1 MQSLFLDYATVDP
14 GRELDLSRLTATLPG
29 LRVYAHTS
37 DDELDARLR
46 DAEVVL
52 LNRVLMTRARITA
65 ATRLRL
71 IGLTATGTNN
81 VDLAAARERGVG
93 VCNISEYC
101 TQSVVQHVFAVLLAL
116 THRIRE
122 YDRALKAG
130 AWARGSTAEP
140 PQFPI
145 RELAGRVLCIVGYGV
160 LGRGVAR
167 VADAFGMRVE
177 VANRPGGERVA
188 GRSDLAELLPAVDVL
203 TLHCPLNEET
213 ENLIGGPELAR
224 MKRDAVLI
232 NTARGRLVDANALC
246 VALRAR
252 RLGGAAIDVFQEEP
266 PPAGDPLLAPDLD
279 NLIVTPH
286 IAWAALESR
295 QRALDELA
303 ANVADVLAGGRRGRV
318 V

>member
-1 MQSLFLDYATVDP
+1 MQSVFLDYATVDH
-14 GRELDLSRLTATLPG
+14 GGDLDPSRLAATLPG
-29 LRVYAHTS
+29 LRLYARTA
-37 DDELDARLR
+37 DDELDARLSK
-46 DAEVVL
+46 AEVVL
-52 LNRVLMTRARITA
+52 LNKVPLTRARIA
-65 ATRLRL
+65 ASPGLRL
-71 IGLTATGTNN
+71 IGLTATGTDS
-81 VDLAAARERGVG
+81 VDLAAARERGVA
-93 VCNISEYC
+93 VCNVSEYC

-130 AWARGSTAEP
+130 AWVRGSTMAT

-145 RELAGRVLCIVGYGV
+145 RELAGRVLGIVGFGV

-167 VADAFGMRVE
+167 VAEVLGMRVE

-188 GRSDLAELLPAVDVL
+188 GRSDLEQLLPTVDVL
-203 TLHCPLNEET
+203 TLHCPLNAAT
-213 ENLIGGPELAR
+213 LNLIGAAELAR

-232 NTARGRLVDANALC
+232 NTARGRLVDASALS

-252 RLGGAAIDVFQEEP
+252 RLGGAAIDVFAEEP
-266 PPAGDPLLAPDLD
+266 PLANDPLLAPDLD

-286 IAWAALESR
+286 IAWAARESR

-318 V
+318 A

>member
-1 MQSLFLDYATVDP
+1 MQAVFLDYATVDY
-14 GRELDLSRLTATLPG
+14 GGDLDPSRLTATLPG
-29 LRVYAHTS
+29 LRLYAHTA
-37 DDELDARLR
+37 DDELDARLLN
-46 DAEVVL
+46 AEVVL
-52 LNRVLMTRARITA
+52 LNKVRLTRARIA
-65 ATRLRL
+65 AAPGLRV
-71 IGLTATGTNN
+71 IGLTATGTDN
-81 VDLAAARERGVG
+81 VDLAAARERGVA
-93 VCNISEYC
+93 VCNVSEYC

-130 AWARGSTAEP
+130 AWVRGSTTP
-140 PQFPI
+140 TPQFPV
-145 RELAGRVLCIVGYGV
+145 RELAGRVLCIVGFGV

-167 VADAFGMRVE
+167 VAEALGMRVA

-188 GRSDLAELLPAVDVL
+188 GRSDLDQLLPALDVL
-203 TLHCPLNEET
+203 TLHCPLNAAT
-213 ENLIGGPELAR
+213 ENLIGAVELAR

-232 NTARGRLVDANALC
+232 NAARGRLVDASALSA
-246 VALRAR
+246 ALRAR
-252 RLGGAAIDVFQEEP
+252 RLGGAAIDVFAEEP
-266 PPAGDPLLAPDLD
+266 PSADHPLLAPDLD

-286 IAWAALESR
+286 IAWAAREAR

>member
-14 GRELDLSRLTATLPG
+14 GRELDLSRLMATLPG
-29 LRVYAHTS
+29 LRVYAHTA
-37 DDELDARLR
+37 DDDLDLRLHA
-46 DAEVVL
+46 AEVVL
-52 LNRVLMTRARITA
+52 LNRVPMTRARITA
-65 ATRLRL
+65 ASRLRL

-81 VDLAAARERGVG
+81 VDLAAARERGVA

-101 TQSVVQHVFAVLLAL
+101 TQSVVQHVFAVLLTL

-130 AWARGSTAEP
+130 AWVSGSTAEP

-145 RELAGRVLCIVGYGV
+145 RELAGRMLCIVGYGV

-167 VADAFGMRVE
+167 VADTLGMRVE

-188 GRSDLAELLPAVDVL
+188 GRSDLAELLPALDVL
-203 TLHCPLNEET
+203 TLHCPLNAAT
-213 ENLIGGPELAR
+213 ENLIGELQLAR

-246 VALRAR
+246 AALRAH
-252 RLGGAAIDVFQEEP
+252 RLGGAAIDVFAEEP
-266 PPAGDPLLAPDLD
+266 PLAGDPLLAPDLD

-286 IAWAALESR
+286 VAWAALESR

-303 ANVADVLAGGRRGRV
+303 ANIADVLAGGCRGRV
-318 V
+318 A